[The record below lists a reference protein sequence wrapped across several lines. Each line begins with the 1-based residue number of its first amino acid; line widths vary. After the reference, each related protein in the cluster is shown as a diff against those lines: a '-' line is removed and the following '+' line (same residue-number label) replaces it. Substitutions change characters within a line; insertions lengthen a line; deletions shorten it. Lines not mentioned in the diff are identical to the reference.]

1 MYENT
6 NIFQFAEVGR
16 RKPPINTKRGP
27 SIVNQHMIRRFSLLS
42 FVCIPFLCSG
52 QVSLNVKALF
62 GQSETLDTAVISQ
75 DGLQASVEYLF
86 RPIKEK
92 RIEIRPGL
100 GYRFTWNNQNY
111 DGYFNSID
119 LDLNTSVYPFDFG
132 GDCDCPT
139 FSKDGNVMKKGFF
152 LEVSPGVSYQILTR
166 LRSDPDNPS
175 KLPIRSKNFVWKI
188 GGAAGIDIGITEQF
202 TLTPMFSATWL
213 SSSEWEGLRQD
224 TSTGSLKDYVYLGA
238 GIRIGY
244 HSDPKRRKRF

>member
-1 MYENT
+1 MYEST
-6 NIFQFAEVGR
+6 KIFQFAEVGP
-16 RKPPINTKRGP
+16 RKPPGYTKSSV
-27 SIVNQHMIRRFSLLS
+27 SIVNKLMIRRFSLLS

-52 QVSLNVKALF
+52 QLSLNVRHLF
-62 GQSETLDTAVISQ
+62 GQSETLDTVVISQ
-75 DGLQASVEYLF
+75 DGLQASVEYGF
-86 RPIKEK
+86 RLKEK
-92 RIEIRPGL
+92 RLEFHPGL
-100 GYRFTWNNQNY
+100 GYRFSWNNRNY

-119 LDLNTSVYPFDFG
+119 LDLNTSIYPFDFG

-139 FSKDGNVMKKGFF
+139 FSKDGNVLKKGFF
-152 LEVSPGVSYQILTR
+152 LEVSPGVAYQILTR

-238 GIRIGY
+238 GIRIAY